1 MSKTTNDKPAVSA
14 RAKQLGLLL
23 GGLLISCILPANA
36 GDLLGR
42 VSDSTGVHSL
52 GGAQIEITGTNYR
65 AVSDASGEY
74 RIGGLPAG
82 NYTVVIRYIGATQ
95 FSQSVTIGTSDSVRL
110 DAQLSTTAGVD
121 EVVLVVGQRAA
132 QSSALS
138 RQRSADS
145 ISSFL
150 TRDGIGQFPDQ
161 NVTESVRRLP
171 GVSVQNDQG
180 EGRFIVLRGLSPN
193 LNSASLNGVRL
204 TAPESDIRQVAL
216 DVIPSELIESI
227 EVQKSLIPEMDG
239 DAIGGSVDIRT
250 TSALDRRGPFLSL
263 TGQASYNDLMDSWS
277 PKVGIDA
284 STIVGDRFGISG
296 GFSYFDRQLGSDNLE
311 SDDWTEEDGVIYAE
325 SMQLRDYD
333 ITRTRIGATLGLDFR
348 VSDATTLY
356 ARGVYNSFEDMEYRS
371 ILELDFGDAVPV
383 SGSASDATFDLGSDE
398 EISVVRDIKDR
409 NEKQTIYSFVAGG
422 TTYSDLWTFDYS
434 ASFTHAEEDESD
446 SFDPTAFE
454 RTFEEGEL
462 RLTQT
467 GLNTNLLG
475 LNIDSGS
482 IALFTDASEYE
493 FDEVERVIQS
503 LGEDEEI
510 ATRLDIARDFNLAN
524 AQAQIKFG
532 GRARWREKSY
542 ASSMELYDGYDGA
555 GDFLLSDVTGSV
567 DYALSNINPVPS
579 AAAVRTFLGDLSDFE
594 INAVESVF
602 ENAAPSFIV
611 NEDIYASYLQ
621 GRMVSGPWTVIGGG
635 RVEHTKNEIQANR
648 VDLVEEDGTFNGTT
662 VAQDT
667 VFITPVAFT
676 KNYTN
681 LLPSVNL
688 RYEASEDII
697 LRAAAYRSVM
707 RPNMEDL
714 APRFVIEQ
722 DDGDERE
729 GEFGNPDLDPYRAW
743 SFDAGIEWYF
753 SDNAIL
759 QGGVFYKSVED
770 FIARIVFEDVTY
782 NGIFVNEGVIPF
794 NGDSADVMGIELN
807 YQHSLSM
814 LPAPFDGLLVG
825 ANYTYVDSKATIN
838 GREIA
843 LPGTSENVLNLMI
856 GYEKGPFSLRLAG
869 VYRDE
874 YLDELSDDGDADRYI
889 KDHFSLDAS
898 AKYRITDKVQVF
910 VEAINLTNEPFV
922 AVARTTDFGDRPLQF
937 EEYSWTFNA
946 GIRITY

>member
-1 MSKTTNDKPAVSA
+1 MSKTTREKPAVSA
-14 RAKQLGLLL
+14 RTNQLSIWLGSLLL
-23 GGLLISCILPANA
+23 SSIMPASA

-42 VSDSTGVHSL
+42 VSDSSGAHSL
-52 GGAQIEITGTNYR
+52 GGAQIEIVGTNYR
-65 AVSDASGEY
+65 AVTDASGEY

-82 NYTVVIRYIGATQ
+82 EYTVIVRYVGAIQTSQTVTIGAT
-95 FSQSVTIGTSDSVRL
+95 GTVRL
-110 DAQLSTTAGVD
+110 DTQLSTVAGID
-121 EVVLVVGQRAA
+121 EELLVVGQRAA

-138 RQRSADS
+138 RQRSSDS

-161 NVTESVRRLP
+161 NVSEAVRRLP

-239 DAIGGSVDIRT
+239 DAIGGAIDIRT

-263 TGQASYNDLMDSWS
+263 TGQGSYNNLMDSWS

-284 STIVGDRFGISG
+284 STIIGEKFGISG
-296 GFSYFDRQLGSDNLE
+296 GFSWFERQLGSDNVE
-311 SDDWTEEDGVIYAE
+311 SDDWTNSGNTVYAE
-325 SMQLRDYD
+325 EIELRDYD

-371 ILELDFGDAVPV
+371 RVSLDFGDAEPV
-383 SGSASDATFDLGSDE
+383 SGSASSAIFDLGPDE
-398 EISVVRDIKDR
+398 EMSVERDLKDR
-409 NEKQTIYSFVAGG
+409 NEKQKIYSFVAGG

-434 ASFTHAEEDESD
+434 ASFTHAEENESD
-446 SFDPTAFE
+446 SFDPTVFV
-454 RTFEEGEL
+454 RDFEEGEL

-467 GLNTNLLG
+467 GLNTNQLG
-475 LNIDSGS
+475 ISVDPGS
-482 IALFTDASEYE
+482 LGLFTDASEYE

-510 ATRLDIARDFNLAN
+510 ATRLDIARDFNFAN
-524 AQAQIKFG
+524 AQAQLKFG

-542 ASSMELYDGYDGA
+542 ASSIELYDGYDGP
-555 GDFLLSDVTGSV
+555 GDFLLSDVAGSV

-579 AAAVRTFLGDLSDFE
+579 AAAVRSFLGNLSDFE

-621 GRMVSGPWTVIGGG
+621 GRLVSGPWTLIGGA
-635 RVEHTKNEIQANR
+635 RLEHTKNEIQANR

-662 VAQDT
+662 VNQDT

-681 LLPSVNL
+681 LLPSLNL

-697 LRAAAYRSVM
+697 LRSAVYRSVI

-729 GEFGNPDLDPYRAW
+729 GEFGNPDLNPYRAW

-753 SDNAIL
+753 ADNAIL

-770 FIARIVFEDVTY
+770 FIARVVFEDVTF
-782 NGIFVNEGVIPF
+782 NGIFVNEGIIPL
-794 NGDSADVMGIELN
+794 NGDSANVMGIELN

-814 LPAPFDGLLVG
+814 LPAPFDGLLIG
-825 ANYTYVDSKATIN
+825 ANYTYVDSEATIN
-838 GREIA
+838 GRKIP
-843 LPGTSENVLNLMI
+843 LPGTSENVLNLML
-856 GYEKGPFSLRLAG
+856 GYEKGPFSLRIAG

-898 AKYRITDKVQVF
+898 AKYRINDKIQVF
-910 VEAINLTNEPFV
+910 VEAVNLTNEPFV

-937 EEYSWTFNA
+937 EQYSWTVNA